1 MKRRFPIAGLLVA
14 AALGGCT
21 NWGADRTDPYGRYF
35 NLGRDAYQSGRWQA
49 AADNLTHYLQAYP
62 SSPRRA
68 EAYYYRGLARVKLER
83 RQAAREDF
91 DRAVHSQPSARV
103 RSLAHVAMGN
113 LHYEEGQDARAVE
126 AYGQGLR
133 SPAPEVPQE
142 RVALRL
148 AISLQ
153 RLGRW
158 ADADRYLA
166 MVIRRYPQTAAAE
179 EARLLDRL
187 EQTVE
192 VPRRLDAVRAD
203 MPPAG
208 EQGRNDFRRYLES
221 RVGPGVAV
229 VSSKPIS
236 ILPLPET
243 EDLRRLTFELE
254 LSGEL
259 APLREALENLDAS
272 GELLR
277 VEGLMI
283 HNTSID
289 DRRLNVTITVST
301 IAREV

>member
-35 NLGRDAYQSGRWQA
+35 NLGRDAYQAGRWQA

-113 LHYEEGQDARAVE
+113 LHYEEGQDARALE
-126 AYGQGLR
+126 AYEQGLR

-179 EARLLDRL
+179 EARRRYHMDAFAV
-187 EQTVE
+187 QTGAFARSLGAQREAEGLRQAGFRPRIRTTMHERQTLHTVRVGQAATYAE
-192 VPRRLDAVRAD
+192 ARRLAQRVNQ
-203 MPPAG
+203 AG
-208 EQGRNDFRRYLES
+208 F
-221 RVGPGVAV
+221 A
-229 VSSKPIS
+229 
-236 ILPLPET
+236 
-243 EDLRRLTFELE
+243 
-254 LSGEL
+254 
-259 APLREALENLDAS
+259 A
-272 GELLR
+272 
-277 VEGLMI
+277 MI
-283 HNTSID
+283 
-289 DRRLNVTITVST
+289 VP
-301 IAREV
+301 